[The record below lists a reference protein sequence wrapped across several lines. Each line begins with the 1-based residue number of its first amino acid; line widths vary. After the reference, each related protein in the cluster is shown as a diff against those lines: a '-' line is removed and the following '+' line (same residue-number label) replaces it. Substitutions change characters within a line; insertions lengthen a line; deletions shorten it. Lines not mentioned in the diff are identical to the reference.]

1 MGHWRHLLERAEEME
16 VDVNRCSARKVC
28 GVWGAGFE
36 DWRTWLR
43 LSLLVRKWNAGLEE
57 VVDGSRCSSCWKH
70 TGKVECSRHSHSVWN
85 LVIVGRLVL

>member
-57 VVDGSRCSSCWKH
+57 VVDGFLAAENTLER
-70 TGKVECSRHSHSVWN
+70 WN
-85 LVIVGRLVL
+85 AEGTVIQFGI